1 MRTLYIKSV
10 SCPSCALVCKHRL
23 PVDVRII
30 DTTTIDGMAEAM
42 FDEVYTTPTLLD
54 GDVRLT
60 EPRAILAALGVSVEG
75 AK

>member
-1 MRTLYIKSV
+1 
-10 SCPSCALVCKHRL
+10 
-23 PVDVRII
+23 VDVRII